1 MGNFIKEIINT
12 KINFLKHSYN
22 SNKMINHQG
31 VKGSLNEILLL
42 EIIRDVIPKKYKLAR
57 GIIQDYEGKQ
67 SNESDI

>member
-1 MGNFIKEIINT
+1 
-12 KINFLKHSYN
+12 
-22 SNKMINHQG
+22 MINHQG
-31 VKGSLNEILLL
+31 AKGSLNEILLL

>member
-1 MGNFIKEIINT
+1 MGNFIREIINT
-12 KINFLKHSYN
+12 KINFLKHAYK

-57 GIIQDYEGKQ
+57 GII
-67 SNESDI
+67 